1 VSELAVVNWALE
13 NSLMGVPD
21 DDLVSALISKGVADD
36 TAKEL
41 IAKLDRLPGYNAAHN
56 IAQQYLKL
64 RSVVTLQQQLLEQ
77 DDLHNYVPRVS
88 GLTHD
93 TFFTDVWLR
102 NRPVVITDFLEN
114 SPAYKNWT
122 FDHLEERF
130 GDETVEI
137 QTKREAD
144 ADYEYNS
151 VAHREPMLMR
161 DFVQRIKNA
170 GTTNDFYMTCNNKSA
185 SKSRLGEL
193 LGELTGLP
201 DYVTEIDPNAG
212 TCNFWIGPQGTHTP
226 LHHDICII
234 IHAHFYG
241 SKRWQLIPPAYTPN
255 VYNSRHVFSDVDIR
269 NLDYDRFPTMRNVP
283 ILDVVVEAG
292 EALFVPLSWW
302 HSVTSLSPCISM
314 TFTGFPFPNSWDY
327 HYPTRRS

>member
-1 VSELAVVNWALE
+1 MSELAVVDWALE
-13 NSLMGVPD
+13 NSLLGVPD
-21 DDLVSALISKGVADD
+21 DELVSALVRKGVED
-36 TAKEL
+36 TQAREL

-88 GLTHD
+88 GLTKEK
-93 TFFTDVWLR
+93 FFTDVWLR

-114 SPAYKNWT
+114 SPAYRNWT

-130 GDETVEI
+130 GDETVEV

-151 VAHREPMLMR
+151 VAHRESMTMR
-161 DFVQRIKNA
+161 DFVQRIKAA

-201 DYVTEIDPNAG
+201 DYVNGLDPSTHA
-212 TCNFWIGPQGTHTP
+212 CNFWIGPKGTHTP
-226 LHHDICII
+226 LHHDVCVI
-234 IHAHFYG
+234 IHAHFRG
-241 SKRWQLIPPAYTPN
+241 RKRWQLISPNYTGN

-269 NLDYDRFPTMRNVP
+269 NIDYDRFPMMKGVP
-283 ILDVVVEAG
+283 ILDVVVEEG

-302 HSVTSLSPCISM
+302 HAVTSLSPCISM
-314 TFTGFPFPNSWDY
+314 TFTGFPFPNYWDY
-327 HYPTRRS
+327 HYPTHRS